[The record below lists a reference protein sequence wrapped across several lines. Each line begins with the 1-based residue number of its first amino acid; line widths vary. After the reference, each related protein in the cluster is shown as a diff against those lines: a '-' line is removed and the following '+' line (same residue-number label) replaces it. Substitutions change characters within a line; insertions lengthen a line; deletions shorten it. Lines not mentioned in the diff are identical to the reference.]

1 MEDKPK
7 NDLLRTSI
15 RWYLLDVLLRRG
27 AHMLPTGLVRD
38 DVLIEARA
46 DMKAEQG
53 KFTTLGNCDR
63 RLHDLSD
70 ELKPQGWAADCVDI
84 RSGKRNPGRIWL
96 HRVPVAL

>member
-15 RWYLLDVLLRRG
+15 RWYLLEVLLRRG
-27 AHMLPTGLVRD
+27 AHLLPTGLVRD

-63 RLHDLSD
+63 RLHDVSD
-70 ELKPQGWAADCVDI
+70 ELKPQGWAADSVGPE
-84 RSGKRNPGRIWL
+84 GKRVYGCVWL

>member
-15 RWYLLDVLLRRG
+15 RWYLLEVLLRRG
-27 AHMLPTGLVRD
+27 AHLLPTGLVRD

-70 ELKPQGWAADCVDI
+70 ELKPQGWAADSVGPE
-84 RSGKRNPGRIWL
+84 GKRVYGRVWL
-96 HRVPVAL
+96 RRVPIAL

>member
-27 AHMLPTGLVRD
+27 AHLLPTGLVRD

-46 DMKAEQG
+46 DMKEQG

-70 ELKPQGWAADCVDI
+70 ELKPQGWAADCVGPD
-84 RSGKRNPGRIWL
+84 GKGVHGRIWL
-96 HRVPVAL
+96 RRVTVAL